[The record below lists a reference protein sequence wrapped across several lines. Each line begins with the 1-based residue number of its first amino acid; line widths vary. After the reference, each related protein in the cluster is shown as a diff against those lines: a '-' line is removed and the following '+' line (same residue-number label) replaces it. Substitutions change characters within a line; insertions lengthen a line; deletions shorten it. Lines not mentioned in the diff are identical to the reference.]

1 MLAEIKM
8 NCLQLAPEDMVSMPW
23 KNGRGTSHE
32 LAIWPQEAV
41 FARGEGDWRI
51 ARASFREGGPFS
63 RFEGYDRLLVVLAGE
78 GLVLDHGTAC
88 PRRRLRRNE
97 VWRFAGEWDTTAMLE
112 GGPIDDLNIL
122 MRRGR
127 AEGSLELLMLGTRRS
142 VEALEPEHTFL
153 HVVEGACRV
162 RVPGEE
168 EAFELGVGHSLWV
181 HEAREGEECEVEG
194 LEVGTRVAIARIR
207 TPR

>member
-1 MLAEIKM
+1 MPTEAYM

-88 PRRRLRRNE
+88 PRR
-97 VWRFAGEWDTTAMLE
+97 
-112 GGPIDDLNIL
+112 
-122 MRRGR
+122 
-127 AEGSLELLMLGTRRS
+127 LLPQPAHHLPHPPPPPPPCLP
-142 VEALEPEHTFL
+142 V
-153 HVVEGACRV
+153 
-162 RVPGEE
+162 
-168 EAFELGVGHSLWV
+168 
-181 HEAREGEECEVEG
+181 
-194 LEVGTRVAIARIR
+194 
-207 TPR
+207 